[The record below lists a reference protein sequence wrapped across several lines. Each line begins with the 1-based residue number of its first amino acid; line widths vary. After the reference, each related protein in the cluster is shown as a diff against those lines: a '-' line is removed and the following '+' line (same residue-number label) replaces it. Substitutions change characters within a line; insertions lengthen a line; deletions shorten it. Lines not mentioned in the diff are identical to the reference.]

1 MNICVHFKET
11 TASKRVTVMRL
22 DGPEIGFYELENIL
36 YLLSKSSRVELIG
49 DKKFI
54 DPSFWAILRCE
65 KLRRAR
71 MESNLEIMAD
81 EDFKESRAYKYLL
94 KITDR
99 ESSSTTVPIKDFAPT
114 NIDSADSFAEDFIN
128 LLPVADSELSSFLK
142 YIVREL
148 VTNAI
153 DHSDSI
159 INTICAGQMFPNIG
173 ESEIVVVD
181 AGVGFLNTLKRK
193 YKELKNDDDAIE
205 KAIQKGVT
213 GYTKRS
219 NKHHLY
225 NKNSGFGLYVISRI
239 IERFGGL
246 LKIISRKGSLTLTDG
261 YVSNKSLYET
271 VLWRG
276 SIVIVR
282 LKYGE
287 FFDMTLEDFL
297 KILRKE
303 DKGDEDDLF

>member
-1 MNICVHFKET
+1 MEENDILILDKSEISFFDLEYILPKLEK
-11 TASKRVTVMRL
+11 SK
-22 DGPEIGFYELENIL
+22 
-36 YLLSKSSRVELIG
+36 RVELIG
-49 DKKFI
+49 TKYFI

-71 MESNLEIMAD
+71 MENNLEIMAD
-81 EDFKESRAYKYLL
+81 EGFKKSKAYDYLL

-99 ESSSTTVPIKDFAPT
+99 EFSYTTVPIKDFAPT
-114 NIDSADSFAEDFIN
+114 NVDDADIFAEDFID
-128 LLPVADSELSSFLK
+128 LMPVEDYKLSSFLK

-159 INTICAGQMFPNIG
+159 ISTICAGQMFPNLK

-193 YKELKNDDDAIE
+193 YKELKSDDDAIE
-205 KAIQKGVT
+205 KALQKGVT

-219 NKHHLY
+219 NRYHLY
-225 NKNSGFGLYVISRI
+225 NKNIGFGLYVISRI
-239 IERFGGL
+239 IESFGGT
-246 LKIISRKGSLTLTDG
+246 LKIISRKGSLTLKDG
-261 YVSNKSLYET
+261 HILDKTLFKEN
-271 VLWRG
+271 LWRG

-282 LKYGE
+282 LKYDK
-287 FFDMTLEDFL
+287 FFDITLEDFL
-297 KILRKE
+297 KVIRKE
-303 DKGDEDDLF
+303 DREKEEEDIF